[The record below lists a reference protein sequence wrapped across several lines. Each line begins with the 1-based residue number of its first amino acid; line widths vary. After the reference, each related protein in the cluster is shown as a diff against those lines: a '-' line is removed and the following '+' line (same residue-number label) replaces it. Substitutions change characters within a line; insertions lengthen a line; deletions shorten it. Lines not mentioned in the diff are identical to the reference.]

1 MKGIYQHYKG
11 GLYEVLH
18 VAKHSETQEEMV
30 IYKSINDDQIW
41 ARPKSMFLESVMH
54 NGLYIPRFKRL

>member
-18 VAKHSETQEEMV
+18 VAKHSETQEELV
-30 IYKSINDDQIW
+30 IYKSISDDQIW
-41 ARPKSMFLESVMH
+41 ARPKPTFLESVMH
-54 NGLYIPRFKRL
+54 SDLYIPRFKRL